1 MTAWATSSWTT
12 CSLATSV
19 STSADT
25 VALGSNYDYNGNRTS
40 LWVNIGGSA
49 TISRDAVTGFTGG
62 TDDFTNSYVF
72 DALGNMT
79 SVSQT
84 SQSSG
89 NGVTAKTAAFAY
101 DGDTRLTGVNLA
113 QGNQV
118 ASAAYTY
125 DADSELTDLTYV
137 DGSGDP
143 LAGYHWDYD
152 ADSRVSDMLQPQRLL
167 LGHAQHGLQRRQ
179 LGQDDLH
186 LRLRQPTHRHD
197 LQQLRQRPHQQQE
210 RDL

>member
-1 MTAWATSSWTT
+1 M
-12 CSLATSV
+12 
-19 STSADT
+19 
-25 VALGSNYDYNGNRTS
+25 ALGSNYDYNGNRTGLS
-40 LWVNIGGSA
+40 ANIGGSA
-49 TISRDAVTGFTGG
+49 TISHDAVTGFTGG

-89 NGVTAKTAAFAY
+89 NGVTAKTATFAY
-101 DGDTRLTGVNLA
+101 DGDSRLTGVNLA

-125 DADSELTDLTYV
+125 DADSELTGLTYSY
-137 DGSGDP
+137 GTNNP
-143 LAGYHWDYD
+143 YLAAYHWDYD
-152 ADSRVSDMLQPQRLL
+152 GDGRVNDMYSLERLVGSFAQP
-167 LGHAQHGLQRRQ
+167 HVCQRRQ
-179 LGQDDLH
+179 LGQDDLF